1 MSETMSDQ
9 DKATIMAFAAGD
21 HSLRDAA
28 IKAHRRNIDTVGA
41 RGNLHQKFMAEI
53 DTSSPDVA
61 MRASLRRDLLQS
73 GPSSDVSS
81 APKP

>member
-1 MSETMSDQ
+1 MSQTMSDQ

-28 IKAHRRNIDTVGA
+28 IEAHRRNIDIVGA

-61 MRASLRRDLLQS
+61 MRASLRRDLVQS
-73 GPSSDVSS
+73 APSSEASCV
-81 APKP
+81 PKP